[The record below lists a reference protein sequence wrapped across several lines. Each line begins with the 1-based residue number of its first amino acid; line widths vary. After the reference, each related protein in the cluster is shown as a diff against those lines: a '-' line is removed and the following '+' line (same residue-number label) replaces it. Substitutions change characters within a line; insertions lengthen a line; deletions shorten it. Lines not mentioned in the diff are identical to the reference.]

1 MSDDDPNVGKETFN
15 KLVLFP
21 STYLRESRF
30 STLLHVKRKYRNR
43 FNFTPGDDLRH
54 ALSTK
59 QPRIPNLVENDTQLQ
74 KSQ

>member
-1 MSDDDPNVGKETFN
+1 VSDDYPNVGKEAFN
-15 KLVLFP
+15 KLVLFT
-21 STYLRESRF
+21 STYLCESGF

-43 FNFTPGDDLRH
+43 FDFTPGNDLRH
-54 ALSTK
+54 ALSTT